1 MFLTDVLAVAKVM
14 LTLSQGLLSVSC
26 SASGELHK
34 KLGAGRAQSGQ
45 LTQDAKRI
53 FPTTE
58 RPIRGGVG
66 WEEPIAAQGQ
76 AARQLVSGEQLPCA
90 SLISPG
96 FYVPLSFI
104 IIATIIVVVVIFYF
118 APVIKLFLH

>member
-1 MFLTDVLAVAKVM
+1 M
-14 LTLSQGLLSVSC
+14 
-26 SASGELHK
+26 
-34 KLGAGRAQSGQ
+34 
-45 LTQDAKRI
+45 AKRI

-76 AARQLVSGEQLPCA
+76 AERQLVSGEQPSCA

-96 FYVPLSFI
+96 FYVPLSFF
-104 IIATIIVVVVIFYF
+104 IIATIIIVVVVIFYF